1 MPPQTI
7 FTHMILSNTSSFPYH
22 APALTTYTTKR
33 KEIITLI
40 RSINTK
46 LDFNSQTFF
55 LAVYYMDEIFT
66 STNFNVEP
74 DMSNYILLSL
84 CCLIISSKFNEND
97 PKVPDIYKY
106 INICTETTK
115 YKYLFSIDDIRN
127 GEVFILQQLQY
138 KLNYFSVYHY
148 IVFFFAH
155 GVLFKRTY
163 ERSEVKHVSASASG
177 NGNGVTKKKMLE
189 RIYIHSREIL
199 DYYLEDDNEFWFC
212 NCKYNYVIAVVILWK
227 VTEHVLKVSLNDS
240 DNVYKLIYGID
251 VEECE
256 VYRDICCKVEKIYES
271 KVLKRKKGITSGNG
285 VNTNVNVNSPKEL
298 NHSEIK
304 TPTSSNKNTNRYS
317 YVQQQQQNYFMSGI
331 SRLRLGEDSSMK
343 VKAMTKGQQQ
353 KKQSSNGNSNMQI
366 QSNMSL
372 STSGFDKIKNDFTG
386 NKIDLLKIHM
396 KKRAC
401 STNKESSRFINNT
414 NNININDLPIQSN
427 NNNNTMNTNLNNSR
441 IDHTNTN
448 THNNIISQQT
458 SPSSIHPT
466 NSTIKSNEILYHKYI
481 GITKPPLSKTDDYT
495 PATTTSSHTNNNINI
510 NTTYT
515 SNNRQLYPSNIL
527 DKTKKIFDQA
537 KTIKTSYN
545 TIINTQQTG
554 LTYNNNNN
562 NHLRNI
568 PRTSNVDSN
577 YLSGSDLY
585 GNTIIINNN
594 ININAYIDKNSNS
607 SSNDNHY
614 YYNNYESYNS
624 YNKGRRDER
633 YNVHSGSNFNS
644 GMSGSG
650 NSNSHQQGK
659 FGKFGT
665 YYDYGY
671 GYSGYKGGKGG
682 KYTGYEY
689 Y

>member
-1 MPPQTI
+1 
-7 FTHMILSNTSSFPYH
+7 MILSNTSSFPYH
-22 APALTTYTTKR
+22 APALSTYTAKR

-66 STNFNVEP
+66 STHFPVEPP

-155 GVLFKRTY
+155 GVIFKRTY
-163 ERSEVKHVSASASG
+163 ERSEVKHVNAS
-177 NGNGVTKKKMLE
+177 GNGVTKKKLLE

-199 DYYLEDDNEFWFC
+199 DYYLEDDNEFWYC
-212 NCKYNYVIAVVILWK
+212 NCKYNYLIAVVILWK
-227 VTEHVLKVSLNDS
+227 VTEHVLKVSLSDS
-240 DNVYKLIYGID
+240 ENVYKMIYAIN

-256 VYRDICCKVEKIYES
+256 VYRDICCKVERIYEG

-317 YVQQQQQNYFMSGI
+317 YVQQQQQQNYFMSGI

-343 VKAMTKGQQQ
+343 VKAMTKGQQ
-353 KKQSSNGNSNMQI
+353 KKQNSNSNSGNNNNMQI

-401 STNKESSRFINNT
+401 STNKETSRFINNT
-414 NNININDLPIQSN
+414 NNININDLPIQSINNN

-448 THNNIISQQT
+448 NIIISQQT
-458 SPSSIHPT
+458 SPLSIHPT

-515 SNNRQLYPSNIL
+515 SNNRQLYPNNIL

-537 KTIKTSYN
+537 KSIKTPYN

-562 NHLRNI
+562 NNHLRNI
-568 PRTSNVDSN
+568 PRASNVDSN
-577 YLSGSDLY
+577 YSSGNDLY
-585 GNTIIINNN
+585 GNNTIIINNN

-624 YNKGRRDER
+624 YNKGRRDDR
-633 YNVHSGSNFNS
+633 YNVHSVSNFNS
-644 GMSGSG
+644 AMNGSV
-650 NSNSHQQGK
+650 NSSNSHQQGK

-682 KYTGYEY
+682 KYMGYEY

>member
-1 MPPQTI
+1 ML
-7 FTHMILSNTSSFPYH
+7 LSNANAFPFQ
-22 APALTTYTTKR
+22 ATALSTYITKR

-66 STNFNVEP
+66 STHFTVDP
-74 DMSNYILLSL
+74 DISNYILLSL

-127 GEVFILQQLQY
+127 GEVFILQKLQY

-155 GVLFKRTY
+155 GVIFKRTY
-163 ERSEVKHVSASASG
+163 ERSEVKHA
-177 NGNGVTKKKMLE
+177 NNGVTKKKLLE

-199 DYYLEDDNEFWFC
+199 DYYLEDDNEFCYC
-212 NCKYNYVIAVVILWK
+212 NCKYNYLIAVVVLWK
-227 VTEHVLKVSLNDS
+227 VTENVLKVNLNDNE
-240 DNVYKLIYGID
+240 NVYKLIYGIE
-251 VEECE
+251 VEDNE
-256 VYRDICCKVEKIYES
+256 VYRDICCKVERIYES
-271 KVLKRKKGITSGNG
+271 KVLKRKGNKTTTTTG
-285 VNTNVNVNSPKEL
+285 VNGVNVNSPKEL

-304 TPTSSNKNTNRYS
+304 TPTSSKNTNRYS
-317 YVQQQQQNYFMSGI
+317 YVQQQQNYFTSGI
-331 SRLRLGEDSSMK
+331 SRLRLGEDGSMK
-343 VKAMTKGQQQ
+343 VKALSKVQQ
-353 KKQSSNGNSNMQI
+353 KKQSSNGSTSSNNNNNMQM

-401 STNKESSRFINNT
+401 STNKETSRFINNT
-414 NNININDLPIQSN
+414 NNININDLPIQNSN

-441 IDHTNTN
+441 IDH
-448 THNNIISQQT
+448 NNIISQQT
-458 SPSSIHPT
+458 SPSIHPPSNT

-481 GITKPPLSKTDDYT
+481 GITKPPLSKTEDYT

-515 SNNRQLYPSNIL
+515 SNNRQLYPNNIL

-537 KTIKTSYN
+537 KSIKAPYN
-545 TIINTQQTG
+545 TIINTQQIG
-554 LTYNNNNN
+554 LTYTNNNS
-562 NHLRNI
+562 HLRNI
-568 PRTSNVDSN
+568 PRASNVDSN
-577 YLSGSDLY
+577 YSSNSDLY
-585 GNTIIINNN
+585 NNYNSNNVGNTIIINNN
-594 ININAYIDKNSNS
+594 ININAYIDKKGSDVYSN
-607 SSNDNHY
+607 SNDNHY

-633 YNVHSGSNFNS
+633 YMHSVNNFNS
-644 GMSGSG
+644 GI
-650 NSNSHQQGK
+650 NSNSNSNHQQGK

-671 GYSGYKGGKGG
+671 GYSGYKGMKGG

>member
-1 MPPQTI
+1 
-7 FTHMILSNTSSFPYH
+7 MILSNTSSFPYH
-22 APALTTYTTKR
+22 APALSTYTAKR

-66 STNFNVEP
+66 STHFPVEPP

-127 GEVFILQQLQY
+127 GEVFILRQLQY

-155 GVLFKRTY
+155 GVIFKRTY
-163 ERSEVKHVSASASG
+163 ERSEVKHVNAS
-177 NGNGVTKKKMLE
+177 GNGVTKKKLLE

-199 DYYLEDDNEFWFC
+199 DYYLEDDNEFWYC
-212 NCKYNYVIAVVILWK
+212 NCKYNYLIAVVILWK
-227 VTEHVLKVSLNDS
+227 VTEHVLKVSLSDS
-240 DNVYKLIYGID
+240 ENVYKMIYGIN

-256 VYRDICCKVEKIYES
+256 VYRDICCKVERIYEG
-271 KVLKRKKGITSGNG
+271 KVLKRKKGITNGNG

-317 YVQQQQQNYFMSGI
+317 YVQQQQQQNYFMSGI
-331 SRLRLGEDSSMK
+331 SRLRLGEDNSMK
-343 VKAMTKGQQQ
+343 VKAMTKGQQ
-353 KKQSSNGNSNMQI
+353 KKQNSNSNSGNNNNMQI

-401 STNKESSRFINNT
+401 STNKETSRFINNT
-414 NNININDLPIQSN
+414 NNININDIPIQSINNN

-441 IDHTNTN
+441 IDHTSTNTN
-448 THNNIISQQT
+448 NIIISQQT
-458 SPSSIHPT
+458 SPLSIHPT

-515 SNNRQLYPSNIL
+515 SNNRQLYPNNIL

-537 KTIKTSYN
+537 KSIKTPYN

-568 PRTSNVDSN
+568 PRASNVDSN
-577 YLSGSDLY
+577 YSSGNDLY
-585 GNTIIINNN
+585 GNNTIIINNN

-624 YNKGRRDER
+624 YNKGRRDDR
-633 YNVHSGSNFNS
+633 YNVHSVSNFNS
-644 GMSGSG
+644 AMNGSV
-650 NSNSHQQGK
+650 NSSNSHQQGK

-682 KYTGYEY
+682 KYMGYEY

>member
-1 MPPQTI
+1 
-7 FTHMILSNTSSFPYH
+7 MILSNTSSFPYH
-22 APALTTYTTKR
+22 APALSTYTAKR

-66 STNFNVEP
+66 STHFPVEPP

-127 GEVFILQQLQY
+127 GEVFILRQLQY

-155 GVLFKRTY
+155 GVIFKRTY
-163 ERSEVKHVSASASG
+163 ERSEVKHVNAS
-177 NGNGVTKKKMLE
+177 GNGVTKKKLLE

-199 DYYLEDDNEFWFC
+199 DYYLEDDNEFWYC
-212 NCKYNYVIAVVILWK
+212 NCKYNYLIAVVILWK
-227 VTEHVLKVSLNDS
+227 VTEHVLKVSLSDS
-240 DNVYKLIYGID
+240 ENVYKMIYGIN

-256 VYRDICCKVEKIYES
+256 VYRDICCKVERIYEG

-317 YVQQQQQNYFMSGI
+317 YVQQQQQQNYFMSGI

-343 VKAMTKGQQQ
+343 VKAMTKGQQ
-353 KKQSSNGNSNMQI
+353 KKQNSNSNSGNNNNMQI

-401 STNKESSRFINNT
+401 STNKETSRFINNT
-414 NNININDLPIQSN
+414 NNININDIPIQSINNN

-448 THNNIISQQT
+448 NIIISQQT
-458 SPSSIHPT
+458 SPLSIHPT

-515 SNNRQLYPSNIL
+515 SNNRQLYPNNIL

-537 KTIKTSYN
+537 KSIKTPYN

-568 PRTSNVDSN
+568 PRASNVDSN
-577 YLSGSDLY
+577 YSSGNDLY
-585 GNTIIINNN
+585 GNNTIIINNN

-624 YNKGRRDER
+624 YNKGRRDDR
-633 YNVHSGSNFNS
+633 YNVHSVSNFNS
-644 GMSGSG
+644 AMNGSV
-650 NSNSHQQGK
+650 NSSNSHQQGK

-682 KYTGYEY
+682 KYMGYEY